1 MPTSS
6 CWVCPPTSQTST
18 SSGRASRTRR
28 WADQKAIVI
37 DQTDRT
43 DTPIVVN
50 SSNFTIRFSIVKLLV
65 FRDFLHG
72 YMKDVGMKFAYNL
85 ENVIDDFVLLCFLV
99 GNDFLPHLPGLDI
112 RVGGIDILLGFYKKT
127 LGKLKGYL
135 TDQNEV
141 NLENFELFLKDLGRV
156 EFELLKKLEEN
167 SYQNVR

>member
-1 MPTSS
+1 
-6 CWVCPPTSQTST
+6 
-18 SSGRASRTRR
+18 
-28 WADQKAIVI
+28 
-37 DQTDRT
+37 
-43 DTPIVVN
+43 
-50 SSNFTIRFSIVKLLV
+50 
-65 FRDFLHG
+65 
-72 YMKDVGMKFAYNL
+72 MKFAYNL